1 MTKPMLLSQG
11 TVQVWV
17 IRNVLAFINYIML
30 LTNNNS
36 PEFVKDKKKKIKIEK
51 NGFPKKC
58 SFNLCVLRYLLI
70 LFFL

>member
-1 MTKPMLLSQG
+1 MTKPMLHSQG

-36 PEFVKDKKKKIKIEK
+36 PQFVKDRKKKDK
-51 NGFPKKC
+51 NRKEWI
-58 SFNLCVLRYLLI
+58 S
-70 LFFL
+70 